1 MRTISTIKSMDVVL
15 PVKRGETR
23 AELTIRTVAR
33 PDKRVAEPLVQLGLQ
48 LPKRNRVLQTLAP
61 SASASKM

>member
-1 MRTISTIKSMDVVL
+1 
-15 PVKRGETR
+15 
-23 AELTIRTVAR
+23 LTIRTVAR